1 MKTRLLAI
9 DLDGTL
15 LSHDKKISTV
25 SIEAIKT
32 AQDAGILVVLA
43 SGRIR
48 PSMMPFAKTLGLDAG
63 PMISGN
69 GTHVVGLD
77 AKELYRLDLS
87 HELMQTIIDYA
98 TLSDLHLN
106 LYTPDRLFFLRDTP
120 WGDLYKSRV
129 ETIVPEILG
138 SDVSQLE
145 YLKAIIVSDPESM
158 PRHKEKILAEIG
170 NSQVRATESEAE
182 YLEFMDERATKGYAI
197 AHLAASLGIEREET
211 AAIGDYLNDLEMLEY
226 AGLSGAVGNAHPTIK
241 KVANV
246 VVSPNDLGGVSE
258 FIHQIVLKQY

>member
-15 LSHDKKISTV
+15 LSHDKKISTKSV
-25 SIEAIKT
+25 DAIKA

-48 PSMMPFAKTLGLDAG
+48 PSMMPFAKTLGLDTG

-69 GTHVVGLD
+69 GTHVVSSE
-77 AKELYRLDLS
+77 ARELYRLPLS
-87 HELMQTIIDYA
+87 HELVQMIIDYA
-98 TLSDLHLN
+98 TLSELHLN
-106 LYTPDRLFFLRDTP
+106 LYTPDRLFFLRNTP

-129 ETIVPEILG
+129 ETVIPEILG
-138 SDVSQLE
+138 SNTSGLE
-145 YLKAIIVSDPESM
+145 YLKAIIVSDPKAM
-158 PRHKEKILAEIG
+158 PEHRAKILNHIG
-170 NSQVRATESEAE
+170 SSKVRATESEAE

-197 AHLAASLGIEREET
+197 ARLAAALGIEREET

-226 AGLSGAVGNAHPTIK
+226 VGLSGAVGNAHPTIK

-246 VVSPNDLGGVSE
+246 VVSPNDMGGVSE
-258 FIHQIVLKQY
+258 FIHQIVLKQH